1 MFNVS
6 GGIRLT
12 HIQRYTHNV
21 LLVADVDHVFGWYAA
36 LQYLVS
42 PPKSAISRKLLVAH
56 VGNLY
61 RKLPH
66 SLNDVAGGCLFLAM
80 RGLSRLLSLNVL
92 L

>member
-6 GGIRLT
+6 GYPT
-12 HIQRYTHNV
+12 YAYPAAHSNNV
-21 LLVADVDHVFGWYAA
+21 LLVADADHIFGWCA

-66 SLNDVAGGCLFLAM
+66 FLNVVAGGCLFLAM